1 MVIIKYWFIYEN
13 KFIMILFARYT
24 VAKRLYLKNFALH
37 VNESIT
43 EVFVNFKFTVL
54 LGFAVITKQLIA
66 NFY

>member
-1 MVIIKYWFIYEN
+1 MVYLWKQIYN
-13 KFIMILFARYT
+13 DSFCKVHCDKKTLF
-24 VAKRLYLKNFALH
+24 KNFALH